1 MREFLSKAQNP
12 PGRENRQQ
20 GTLRVPGTQ
29 VTTKARIF
37 RRCSQGCQ
45 GRGWRDRGRMLKAT
59 HEVVECG
66 LHPGSGD
73 TALLPQRTRV
83 VPGGDGIGVSGS
95 GLETPWMQQS
105 LRSSPPPLGSRRSPQ
120 ARPHPSGRLKT
131 WEGDTE
137 RLRKKDGKST
147 GLPTKGTSVKC

>member
-1 MREFLSKAQNP
+1 
-12 PGRENRQQ
+12 
-20 GTLRVPGTQ
+20 
-29 VTTKARIF
+29 
-37 RRCSQGCQ
+37 
-45 GRGWRDRGRMLKAT
+45 MLKAT

-105 LRSSPPPLGSRRSPQ
+105 LRSSLPPLRSRRSPQ